1 MRSLILRFEDC
12 EGPGLLEPLLREK
25 GYSITYHDVFRNG
38 LSLLPST
45 HLLFDFFLFLGGSDS
60 VYDPT
65 KKSFFSPYLHLIED
79 ILRIQEKQIL
89 GICLGSQLLAHV
101 LGGTVVRGDKGGE
114 IGFGKLKIEEKENK
128 IFYGIDGDEITGF
141 HFHNDIFS
149 LPSGSK
155 KLLSSEKYENQMFS
169 YSDSAI
175 GILPH
180 FELTS
185 AMFSVWRKK
194 FMEIKNSIPENQ
206 EMFTQLKVQKDSGE
220 ILLRNILS
228 L

>member
-1 MRSLILRFEDC
+1 LRSLILRFEDC

-25 GYSITYHDVFRNG
+25 GYSITYHDAFRNG
-38 LSLLPST
+38 LHLLPST
-45 HLLFDFFLFLGGSDS
+45 HLFFDFFLFLGGSS
-60 VYDPT
+60 SIYDPT
-65 KKSFFSPYLHLIED
+65 KKSFFSPYFSLIED
-79 ILRIQEKQIL
+79 ILNIQGKKIL
-89 GICLGSQLLAHV
+89 GICLGSQLLAQV
-101 LGGTVVRGDKGGE
+101 LGGTVVRGEKGGE

-128 IFYGIDGDEITGF
+128 IFHGIGGDEITGF

-149 LPSGSK
+149 LPRGSK

-169 YSDSAI
+169 YNDSAI

-185 AMFSVWRKK
+185 AMFLVWRKK

-206 EMFTQLKVQKDSGE
+206 ETFTQLKVLKDSGE

>member
-1 MRSLILRFEDC
+1 LRSLILRFEDC

-25 GYSITYHDVFRNG
+25 GYSITYHDAFRNG
-38 LSLLPST
+38 LHLLPSS
-45 HLLFDFFLFLGGSDS
+45 HLFFDFFLFLGGSDS
-60 VYDPT
+60 IYDST
-65 KKSFFSPYLHLIED
+65 KRSFFSPYFSLIED
-79 ILRIQEKQIL
+79 ILNIQGKKIL

-101 LGGTVVRGDKGGE
+101 LGGSVVRGEKGGE

-128 IFYGIDGDEITGF
+128 IFYGIGGDEITGF

-149 LPSGSK
+149 LPNGSK

-169 YSDSAI
+169 YNDSAI

-180 FELTS
+180 FELTT
-185 AMFSVWRKK
+185 AMFMVWRKK

-206 EMFTQLKVQKDSGE
+206 ETFTQLKVLKDSGE